1 MPTVIFPSSEDL
13 ALLARAVNKAEP
25 LEPRR
30 SHSLIRRPGKQ
41 GGACSIRGE
50 AGVALQSSSPPGQA
64 RRGRTTRTPGAE
76 RLYAAIVRGRCCRLL
91 IALALLLILAR
102 ADAAEPSLTDYFRAW
117 GIGDDA
123 FAKFSDD
130 RQVTD
135 DELGVIR
142 RIAVRLRDCPP
153 DRLQPTMPQA
163 ASSVA
168 EKLPSPSEAKGRT
181 PGHRMFAIEGLLGA
195 VERVQ
200 DATGEP
206 LWRCV
211 VTLDRSPGSPASPGV
226 SSSPARL

>member
-1 MPTVIFPSSEDL
+1 MPTVIFPSSEDP

-41 GGACSIRGE
+41 GGAYWIRGE

-76 RLYAAIVRGRCCRLL
+76 PLYAAIVRGRCCRLL

-142 RIAVRLRDCPP
+142 RIAVRCATARRIGCNLRC
-153 DRLQPTMPQA
+153 RRRHR
-163 ASSVA
+163 
-168 EKLPSPSEAKGRT
+168 PSPRSFPRPPRLRA
-181 PGHRMFAIEGLLGA
+181 GHRGTGCSRSKVCLGRWSVFRTQLA
-195 VERVQ
+195 SRCG
-200 DATGEP
+200 DA
-206 LWRCV
+206 
-211 VTLDRSPGSPASPGV
+211 S
-226 SSSPARL
+226 